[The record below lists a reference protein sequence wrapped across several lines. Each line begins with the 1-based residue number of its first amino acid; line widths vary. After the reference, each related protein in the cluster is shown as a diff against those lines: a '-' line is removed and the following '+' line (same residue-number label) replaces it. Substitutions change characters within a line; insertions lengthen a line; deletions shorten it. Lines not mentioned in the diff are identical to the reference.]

1 MLPNKERGFR
11 PQINTLQFPVIIQT
25 MHNRIVGNLHTREN
39 ERIKDALNS
48 TEPFIALTQVK
59 IFDTDGARQLNQ
71 SDFLAI
77 NRANIIWV
85 IEQHTPTGALNP
97 A

>member
-1 MLPNKERGFR
+1 MLPTRERGFR
-11 PQINTLQFPVIIQT
+11 PQASTFQFPVIIQT
-25 MHNRIVGNLHTREN
+25 IHNRIAGNLHAREN

-48 TEPFIALTQVK
+48 TDPFLAITQVR
-59 IFDTDGARQLNQ
+59 IFDVHGERQLST

-85 IEQHTPTGALNP
+85 IENAAGGAVP
-97 A
+97 